1 MKAPNTKF
9 FLDNIHPNNAAP
21 ESGSTGSQDLQAMGS
36 DRYVYEDGL
45 LNLLRKISRGT
56 FNFVSQNKVNSPQ
69 LYYPPLAET
78 EAQTKTAADAGT
90 AVLEDTSS
98 RLWLETEKMLH
109 IGSWEY
115 DIAQKK
121 VCCTANSYQL
131 LSAPHETKLQDFL
144 SFLPFFATEDSEML
158 TNCWNSCLRSGKEA
172 EAIAR
177 LRHSPEAAWVKLRFK
192 LLSKDGKPVKV
203 IGTFEDVTAT
213 IAEAN
218 RLKAE
223 KERAEAASHSKSEV
237 MSLFSHEIRTPLNS
251 IMGLTYLLLQDENLV
266 PEHKKRL
273 HSVHYSAQHLLSL
286 SKNTLDFAK
295 IEAGK
300 FELEIV
306 NFSLKDL
313 LNNLYQSFQTR
324 AFEKNIAFELV
335 LDASTPEEVAGD
347 PIRLTQVL
355 NNLISNAIKFTD
367 TGSVKLLVDVVYQS
381 DNEWVL
387 DFTVEDTGI
396 GIPVESQQLIF
407 ESFVQASSTTHQKF
421 GGTGLGLAITKKI
434 VELHKGEIKLNSTEG
449 VGSTFTVRLKYTNA
463 QPALASTPAATEA
476 ATQVSDLEGLSVLV
490 IDDDAINNLVLNE
503 LLLKWGAVVDT
514 AENGLTAFEKISS
527 HDYDLVLMDLFM
539 PTMGGFDTITL
550 IRQAGLQ
557 MPVIA
562 LTGTANQEEVC
573 KLLAMGVN
581 DYLIKPFHP
590 QQLYDKLIQV
600 MPAQSV

>member
-1 MKAPNTKF
+1 
-9 FLDNIHPNNAAP
+9 
-21 ESGSTGSQDLQAMGS
+21 MGS

>member
-1 MKAPNTKF
+1 
-9 FLDNIHPNNAAP
+9 
-21 ESGSTGSQDLQAMGS
+21 MGS

-115 DIAQKK
+115 DIAHKK

-463 QPALASTPAATEA
+463 QPALALTPAATEA